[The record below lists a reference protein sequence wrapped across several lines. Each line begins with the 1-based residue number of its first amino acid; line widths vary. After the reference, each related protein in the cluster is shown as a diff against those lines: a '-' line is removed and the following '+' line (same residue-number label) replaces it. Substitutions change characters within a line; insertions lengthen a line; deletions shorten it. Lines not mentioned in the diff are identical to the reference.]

1 MTLDAIVIGLLC
13 GNFVLLI
20 IFSFTV
26 SGLQNEVEYSTKQ
39 TRAEVNAT
47 REILLSILRQDMSRN
62 HNAVME
68 SIADIYKDIVRK
80 GAQEPRKR
88 EELMS

>member
-1 MTLDAIVIGLLC
+1 MTLDAIVVGLLC
-13 GNFVLLI
+13 SNLILLI
-20 IFSFTV
+20 ALGFTI
-26 SGLQNEVEYSTKQ
+26 SNLRSEVEYSTKQ
-39 TRAEVNAT
+39 TCAEVNAT
-47 REILLSILRQDMSRN
+47 REILLNILRQDMSRN

-88 EELMS
+88 EGLMS

>member
-1 MTLDAIVIGLLC
+1 MTLDAIVVGLLC

-20 IFSFTV
+20 IFGFTV
-26 SGLQNEVEYSTKQ
+26 SGLRNEVEYSTKQ

-47 REILLSILRQDMSRN
+47 REILLNILRQDMSRN

-80 GAQEPRKR
+80 GAQEPRKK
-88 EELMS
+88 EGLMS

>member
-1 MTLDAIVIGLLC
+1 MTLDAIVVGLLC

-20 IFSFTV
+20 IFGFTV
-26 SGLQNEVEYSTKQ
+26 SGLRNEVEYSTKQ

-47 REILLSILRQDMSRN
+47 REILLNILRQDMSRN

-80 GAQEPRKR
+80 SAQEPRKR
-88 EELMS
+88 EGLTP